1 MAASGRRGADRAP
14 HQSIYDVLMDPDH
27 PDFLDLGRLL
37 WTLVATQWDWVDR
50 RVETVSLVGERRFRR
65 HMSVDCRVP
74 PEVTDLATE
83 MGLDRFLVPL
93 RLVAE
98 RPLLSFDLA
107 FGDHPVPFLTST
119 QSIMAERAVLRAA
132 VDQLG
137 RPLTDELTAALDVV
151 AQPGQAGAPQ
161 ALELLD
167 LSDASGAAGGTATA
181 PEELVRWA
189 IDTLDRNV
197 LLLADVALDA
207 VRQRTLFKISEE
219 LGPEGSGALPFL
231 SEIAWQPTGFIF
243 GAYDVVA
250 TSSYHFQFIA
260 PDGLVV
266 AGGDLFAV
274 GVADDA
280 SDTVDAGDVA
290 EGNGEADDTS
300 DSAEAV
306 AEGNGNS
313 DGEGDLVEG
322 DEAVVVG
329 AGGPAAEASA
339 AVRTR
344 PPSEWSSHPGAR
356 DAGRTVISTGT
367 GHGQVLGV
375 SAHVERVP
383 PADSYYVEV
392 RLRPSPDGLLRASA
406 ISACFTTLLLIMAV
420 IFANQLDDTR
430 LESSTALM
438 LVLPGVVSTMWLR
451 PGEHS
456 LVSRLLRGTRTL
468 LLSSVVSIYVAAAA
482 VLVVGEVA
490 DRLRLVWGILALI
503 SAVPAV
509 GLVQALR
516 RCQSLPS
523 P

>member
-1 MAASGRRGADRAP
+1 
-14 HQSIYDVLMDPDH
+14 MDPDH

-161 ALELLD
+161 ALELLG

-219 LGPEGSGALPFL
+219 LGPEGSGALPFR

-274 GVADDA
+274 GVADD
-280 SDTVDAGDVA
+280 GD
-290 EGNGEADDTS
+290 
-300 DSAEAV
+300 
-306 AEGNGNS
+306 
-313 DGEGDLVEG
+313 GDLVEG

-329 AGGPAAEASA
+329 AGGPAAEAST

-344 PPSEWSSHPGAR
+344 PPSEWSGHPGAR

-420 IFANQLDDTR
+420 VFANQLDDTR

-490 DRLRLVWGILALI
+490 DRLRLVWGVLALV